1 MTVIPKGYI
10 ITDKCCDK
18 TRFYDTLADFPE
30 TGLVSRLYVDRETG
44 IIYVWD
50 GSEYIT
56 APSEP
61 KYTSESLLPST
72 IDNGELIL
80 YNGELWRGLL
90 EGESSLSAGTPWPVK
105 GYKQWVAEV
114 NLDLGAVLSTVVINN
129 SLGNV
134 VFTKSGIVYRAALSN
149 AFYTGKTFVSILIGS
164 SSNYK
169 NDVNYSVDVGHP
181 SRVIVT
187 LLNSTGAS
195 VITDNTTDTPIQ
207 IKIEVYPPA
216 P

>member
-1 MTVIPKGYI
+1 MPVIPKGYI

-18 TRFYDTLADFPE
+18 TRFYDSRDDFPE

-44 IIYVWD
+44 IVYVWD

-134 VFTKSGIVYRAALSN
+134 VFTKSGAVYRASLSS
-149 AFYTGKTFVSILIGS
+149 AFYTNKTFVSILIGS
-164 SSNYK
+164 STNYN
-169 NDVNYSVDVGHP
+169 NDVNYSVDVGHA
-181 SRVIVT
+181 SRVIINLLRSTVT
-187 LLNSTGAS
+187 SI
-195 VITDNTTDTPIQ
+195 ITDNTTSTPIQ